1 MSAFVHSLT
10 TGAMLMLLVA
20 LPGQAQS
27 PRLIIQVDDV
37 IAYPGQQNVVIPIYM
52 DNYLDSVAGFQLWLQ
67 MDRPDIAVFQ
77 TGTDTVVDT
86 SYWNC
91 LQYSGPDCIDSVL
104 TTPEGTWD
112 FFHIDTNM
120 VSQGSI
126 DTTGTLCSGW
136 EFLDARSLSGLGY
149 DLQITGLADPLEP
162 PITPAIAPQMGGVLI
177 NVLAD
182 VYNIPDSMT
191 ERTVTILAIAD
202 CFARPDGQ
210 CIQNLDSVPDTNCYI
225 CTQWIDTICLNWQIA
240 SMPPC
245 DSIGIDTIVVLDS
258 LTVIVI
264 PGSITVTGPP
274 PICGD
279 INGDGMGPDVGD
291 LTYLIAYLFQGG
303 PSPPR
308 VDAADVDSSHFV
320 DVADLTWLVAY
331 LFQGGPPPTC

>member
-10 TGAMLMLLVA
+10 TGVILVLL
-20 LPGQAQS
+20 LSWPGQAQS

-37 IAYPGQQNVVIPIYM
+37 IVHPGQQNVVIPIYM
-52 DNYLDSVAGFQLWLQ
+52 SNFTDSVAGFQLWLQ

-77 TGTDTVVDT
+77 LGIDTVVDT

-104 TTPEGTWD
+104 TTQASPWD
-112 FFHIDTNM
+112 FYHVDT
-120 VSQGSI
+120 SIQAGGSI

-136 EFLDARSLSGLGY
+136 EFIDARSPSGLGY
-149 DLQITGLADPLEP
+149 DLQITGLANLLEP
-162 PITPAIAPQMGGVLI
+162 PITPGIGPQQGGVLI
-177 NVLAD
+177 NLLAD
-182 VYNIPDSMT
+182 VYAIPDSMT
-191 ERTVTILAIAD
+191 ERTVTIYATTS

-210 CIQNLDSVPDTNCYI
+210 CILDFVPVPETTCFI
-225 CTQWIDTICLNWQIA
+225 CTQWLDTICLNWQRVFE
-240 SMPPC
+240 PPC
-245 DSIGIDTIVVLDS
+245 DSVSID
-258 LTVIVI
+258 TVIVTDTSSVVMI
-264 PGSITVTGPP
+264 PGSITVTSSP

-308 VDAADVDSSHFV
+308 VDAADMDSSDFI
-320 DVADLTWLVAY
+320 DVADLTYLVAY
-331 LFQGGPPPTC
+331 LFLGGPPPTC